1 MNYIKLLWGLIKNTN
16 PIYIYIFSFLL
27 WTAVFV
33 LGYFR
38 FFK

>member
-16 PIYIYIFSFLL
+16 PIYIFSFLL
-27 WTAVFV
+27 WTAVFI